1 MAPLEKISKGFELA
15 LKIPNFAAQK
25 FLIMRLIADSGSTK
39 VDWRAIHSDGSVQKI
54 TTAGI
59 NPFFQTEE
67 QIVYELQQHLL
78 PDISAS
84 VNEIHFYGAGVSSP
98 DQVKILQDCFRKV
111 FPKAR
116 TNAYTDLLAAAR
128 ALCGNK
134 PGIAG
139 ILGTGANS
147 CFYDGAQIV
156 DNVPACGFILGDE
169 GSGAV
174 LGKKFVADYLKRQLP
189 ADLNTIFSQKYNL
202 TYGGVVERVYKQ
214 PFPNRYLATFSVF
227 LNENRNHPYVDKLL
241 RTSFEEYFVRNI
253 MQYDYKKHKVNLVGS
268 VAYHYRDI
276 LEDVARKLGIKIGH
290 VLKSPIDGLAEY
302 HKSI

>member
-1 MAPLEKISKGFELA
+1 ML
-15 LKIPNFAAQK
+15 
-25 FLIMRLIADSGSTK
+25 LIADSGSTK
-39 VDWRAIHSDGSVQKI
+39 VDWRAIHSDGSVQEI
-54 TTAGI
+54 STAGI

-67 QIVYELQQHLL
+67 QIVYELRQHLL
-78 PDISAS
+78 PDISAL
-84 VNEIHFYGAGVSSP
+84 VNEIHFYGAGVSTP
-98 DQVKILQDCFRKV
+98 DQIKVLQSCFRKV
-111 FPKAR
+111 FPEAK

-147 CFYDGAQIV
+147 CFYNGRDII

-174 LGKKFVADYLKRQLP
+174 LGKKFISDYLKRQLP
-189 ADLNTIFSQKYNL
+189 ADLNTLFSEKYNL
-202 TYGGVVERVYKQ
+202 TYGGVVQRVYKQ

-227 LNENRNHPYVDKLL
+227 LNQHKDNPYIANLL
-241 RTSFEEYFVRNI
+241 RVSFTEFFTRNI
-253 MQYDYKKHKVNLVGS
+253 MQYDYKKYPVNLVGS
-268 VAYHYRDI
+268 VAFFYKDI
-276 LEDVARKLGIKIGH
+276 LTEVAEKLGIKIGIIIQ
-290 VLKSPIDGLAEY
+290 SPIDGLAEY

>member
-1 MAPLEKISKGFELA
+1 
-15 LKIPNFAAQK
+15 
-25 FLIMRLIADSGSTK
+25 MRLIADSGSTK
-39 VDWRAIHSDGSVQKI
+39 VDWRAIHSDGSVQEI

-67 QIVYELQQHLL
+67 QIVYELQQNLL

-98 DQVKILQDCFRKV
+98 EKVLVLQNCFRKV

-116 TNAYTDLLAAAR
+116 SNAYTDLLAAAR
-128 ALCGNK
+128 ALCGKK
-134 PGIAG
+134 PGIAA

-147 CFYDGAQIV
+147 CFYDGNEIV

-174 LGKKFVADYLKRQLP
+174 LGKKFISDYLKRQLP
-189 ADLNTIFSQKYNL
+189 SDLNTLFDQKYNL
-202 TYGGVVERVYKQ
+202 NYNSIIERVYRQ

-227 LNENRNHPYVDKLL
+227 LHQNKTNTYVSKLL
-241 RTSFEEYFVRNI
+241 KNSFEEFFTRNV
-253 MQYDYKKHKVNLVGS
+253 MQYDYKKYPVNLVGS
-268 VAYHYRDI
+268 VAFHYEDI
-276 LEDVARKLGIKIGH
+276 IKDVAKGLGVKIGNI
-290 VLKSPIDGLAEY
+290 LQSPIDGLAEY
-302 HKSI
+302 HKSL

>member
-1 MAPLEKISKGFELA
+1 
-15 LKIPNFAAQK
+15 
-25 FLIMRLIADSGSTK
+25 MRLIADSGSTK
-39 VDWRAIHSDGSVQKI
+39 VDWRAIHSDGSVQEI

-78 PDISAS
+78 PEVSAQ

-98 DQVKILQDCFRKV
+98 EKVQVLQNCFRKV

-116 TNAYTDLLAAAR
+116 TSAYTDLLAAAR
-128 ALCGNK
+128 ALCGTK

-147 CFYDGAQIV
+147 CFYDGKDIA

-174 LGKKFVADYLKRQLP
+174 LGKKFISDYLKRQLP
-189 ADLNTIFSQKYNL
+189 EDLNTLFDQKYNL
-202 TYGGVVERVYKQ
+202 TYSSVIERVYRQ
-214 PFPNRYLATFSVF
+214 PFPNRYLSTFSVF
-227 LNENRNHPYVDKLL
+227 LNENKNHPYVNKFLKE
-241 RTSFEEYFVRNI
+241 SFKEYFTRNI
-253 MQYDYKKHKVNLVGS
+253 MQYDYKKYPVNLVGS
-268 VAYHYRDI
+268 VAFHYQD
-276 LEDVARKLGIKIGH
+276 LLKEVAKELGIKID
-290 VLKSPIDGLAEY
+290 KIIQSPIDGLAEY
-302 HKSI
+302 HKSL

>member
-1 MAPLEKISKGFELA
+1 MEKIPKGFGIA
-15 LKIPNFAAQK
+15 PKIPIFATLI
-25 FLIMRLIADSGSTK
+25 FSIMRLIADSGSTK
-39 VDWRAIHSDGSVQKI
+39 VAWRAIHSDGSVQKI

-67 QIVYELQQHLL
+67 QIVYELEQHLL

-98 DQVKILQDCFRKV
+98 EKVQVLQNCFRKV

-116 TNAYTDLLAAAR
+116 TSAYTDLLAAAR

-147 CFYDGAQIV
+147 CFYDGNQIV

-174 LGKKFVADYLKRQLP
+174 LGKKFISDYLKRQVP
-189 ADLNTIFSQKYNL
+189 EDLAALFNQKYDVS
-202 TYGGVVERVYKQ
+202 YSSVVERVYKQ

-227 LNENRNHPYVDKLL
+227 LNHNRENPYVKNLL
-241 RTSFEEYFVRNI
+241 SSSFEEFFTRNI
-253 MQYDYKKHKVNLVGS
+253 MQYEYKKHKVNLVGS
-268 VAYHYRDI
+268 VAYHYQDI
-276 LEDVARKLGIKIGH
+276 ISDVAKKLGIKMGNII
-290 VLKSPIDGLAEY
+290 KSPIDGLADY